1 MSETVLEVRN
11 LQVEFSSDD
20 NSLKA
25 VDGISF
31 ELHRGETL
39 GIVGESGSGKSVTSL
54 AVMGLL
60 QTPGRVSGGE
70 IWFRQQPE
78 AQPINL
84 VELPPEQMQLHR
96 GGDLAMIFQEPM
108 SSLNPVYTI
117 GFQLTEA
124 IMRHQN
130 VSITEARQIA
140 IAGLQEVKLLPSDE
154 LIKQQYL
161 ETWPQTNPHSPTPD
175 DYKLAQLVK
184 QHKEA
189 ILDRYPHQLSGGQLQ
204 RVMIAMA
211 ISCNPLLLIAD
222 EPTTALDVTVQ
233 ATIIDLLGELQQ
245 TREMALIFITHDL
258 GLISEIAD
266 KVAVMYKG
274 KIVEYG
280 AAADIFS
287 NPQHP
292 YTKGLV
298 ACRPTLN
305 RRPHKLLTVADYM
318 SVEET
323 ANGNLLIQA
332 KEPPQ
337 PPEVTPEEINT
348 RLINLEEKPPLL
360 QIRNLKV
367 GFPVRGVF
375 GGTKRYNM
383 AVNDVS
389 FDVKPGETLGLVGE
403 SGCGKTTL
411 GRTLLRLIEPISG
424 EIIFDGQ
431 NITKLKGEALQRLR
445 REMQIVFQ
453 NPFSALDP
461 RIKVGDA
468 IMEPLLIHAVGKTVK
483 QRRDRVA
490 ELLERVGLS
499 PDAMNRY
506 PHQFS
511 GGQRQRICIA
521 RSLALN
527 PRFIICDESVSAL
540 DVSVQAQVL
549 NLLKE
554 LQDEFQLTYIFIS
567 HDLSVVKFMSDRIL
581 VMNRGQIVEQG
592 TAESIYREPKQAY
605 TQKLIASIPTGSPE
619 RIRSRQVGTM

>member
-1 MSETVLEVRN
+1 MKETILDVRN
-11 LQVEFSSDD
+11 LQVEYSGDTKIV
-20 NSLKA
+20 KA

-31 ELHRGETL
+31 DLNRGETL

-54 AVMGLL
+54 AVMGLI
-60 QTPGRVSGGE
+60 QNPGRVSGGE
-70 IWFRQQPE
+70 IWFRPQDNS
-78 AQPINL
+78 APINL
-84 VELPPEQMQLHR
+84 LELPREQIQIHR
-96 GGDLAMIFQEPM
+96 GGDIAMIFQEPM

-117 GFQLTEA
+117 GFQITEA
-124 IMRHQN
+124 ILRHQN
-130 VSITEARQIA
+130 VSASEARRIA

-154 LIKQQYL
+154 ALRQQYL
-161 ETWPQTNPHSPTPD
+161 ETWKQTAFGSSTPD
-175 DYKLAQLVK
+175 EQKIAQLVK
-184 QHKEA
+184 EHKEA
-189 ILDRYPHQLSGGQLQ
+189 ILERYPHQLSGGQLQ

-233 ATIIDLLGELQQ
+233 ATILELLRELQQ
-245 TREMALIFITHDL
+245 RREMAMIFITHDL

-266 KVAVMYKG
+266 KVAVMYRG
-274 KIVEYG
+274 KIVEYNS
-280 AAADIFS
+280 AAQIFA

-305 RRPHKLLTVADYM
+305 RRPHKLLTVSDYM

-323 ANGNLLIQA
+323 PTGDLLIQA
-332 KEPPQ
+332 KQ
-337 PPEVTPEEINT
+337 PEQPVEVTTQEINQ
-348 RLINLEEKPPLL
+348 RLASLEQQQALL
-360 QIRNLKV
+360 QVRELKV
-367 GFPVRGVF
+367 GFPVKGVF
-375 GGTKRYNM
+375 GGTKRYFM
-383 AVNDVS
+383 AVNNVS
-389 FDVKPGETLGLVGE
+389 FDVKKGETLGLVGE

-411 GRTLLRLIEPISG
+411 GRTLIRLIEPMA
-424 EIIFDGQ
+424 GQ
-431 NITKLKGEALQRLR
+431 ILFEGQDITALKGKPLQHLR
-445 REMQIVFQ
+445 REMQIIFQ

-461 RIKVGDA
+461 RLKVGEA
-468 IMEPLLIHAVGKTVK
+468 VMEPLVIHSIGKTK
-483 QRRDRVA
+483 QQRRERVA
-490 ELLERVGLS
+490 YLLERVGLTA
-499 PDAMNRY
+499 DAMNRY

-527 PRFIICDESVSAL
+527 PKFIICDESVSAL

-554 LQDEFQLTYIFIS
+554 LQDEFGLTYIFIS

-581 VMNRGQIVEQG
+581 VMNRGEIVEQG
-592 TAESIYREPKQAY
+592 TAESIYREPKEEY

-619 RIRSRQVGTM
+619 RVRQRQVRA